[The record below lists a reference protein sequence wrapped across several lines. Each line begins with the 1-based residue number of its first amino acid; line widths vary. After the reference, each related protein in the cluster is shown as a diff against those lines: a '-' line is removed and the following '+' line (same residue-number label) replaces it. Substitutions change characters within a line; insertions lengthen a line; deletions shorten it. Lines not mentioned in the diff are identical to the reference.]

1 MKYLARWYNVETVV
15 AGLHDNEVIEAANAE
30 EATKIA
36 YSRENGNPPAP
47 ILWLEEI
54 K

>member
-1 MKYLARWYNVETVV
+1 MKFRACWYNQDTVV
-15 AGLHDNEVIEAANAE
+15 AGLHDSEIIEAENAE

-47 ILWLEEI
+47 MLWLEEV